1 MLKGKM
7 KMEKL
12 QSHRTITKTEEIT
25 LLFDNVL
32 EVKSVIKSGD
42 NVLSENIKHQ
52 KINKDNKIVDLTEQ
66 EFLNEKT
73 LNLEIEIEEKQK
85 ELYKLK
91 EKLEEI
97 SKEKNENESK

>member
-1 MLKGKM
+1 MND
-7 KMEKL
+7 L
-12 QSHRTITKTEEIT
+12 QSKRTIVKTEEIT

-32 EVKSVIKSGD
+32 EVRSIIKSGD
-42 NVLSENIKHQ
+42 SILSENIKHQ
-52 KINKDNKIVDLTEQ
+52 KIDKDNKIIDLSEQ
-66 EFLNEKT
+66 DFLNEKT

-97 SKEKNENESK
+97 SNKEKESK

>member
-1 MLKGKM
+1 MND
-7 KMEKL
+7 L
-12 QSHRTITKTEEIT
+12 QSKRTIVKTEEIT

-32 EVKSVIKSGD
+32 EVRSIIKSGD
-42 NVLSENIKHQ
+42 SILSENVKHQ
-52 KINKDNKIVDLTEQ
+52 KIDKDNKIIDLSEQ
-66 EFLNEKT
+66 DFLNEKT

-97 SKEKNENESK
+97 SNKEKESK

>member
-1 MLKGKM
+1 
-7 KMEKL
+7 MENL
-12 QSHRTITKTEEIT
+12 QSHRKIIKTEEIT

-32 EVKSVIKSGD
+32 EVRSLIKSGD

-52 KINKDNKIVDLTEQ
+52 KINSDNKIVDLTEQ

-91 EKLEEI
+91 EKIEGLQKQN
-97 SKEKNENESK
+97 SN

>member
-1 MLKGKM
+1 MNN
-7 KMEKL
+7 L
-12 QSHRTITKTEEIT
+12 QSNPTIIKTEEIT

-42 NVLSENIKHQ
+42 NILSENIKHQ
-52 KINKDNKIVDLTEQ
+52 KINQDNKIVDLTEK
-66 EFLNEKT
+66 EFLNERS

-91 EKLEEI
+91 EKLEEF
-97 SKEKNENESK
+97 SKKENESK

>member
-1 MLKGKM
+1 MND
-7 KMEKL
+7 L
-12 QSHRTITKTEEIT
+12 QSKRTIVKTEEIT

-32 EVKSVIKSGD
+32 EVRSIIKSGD

-52 KINKDNKIVDLTEQ
+52 KIDKDNKIIDLSEQ
-66 EFLNEKT
+66 DFLNEKT

-97 SKEKNENESK
+97 SNKEKESK

>member
-1 MLKGKM
+1 MNDSQLK
-7 KMEKL
+7 
-12 QSHRTITKTEEIT
+12 RTIVKTEEIT

-32 EVKSVIKSGD
+32 EVRSIIKSGD
-42 NVLSENIKHQ
+42 NILSENIKHQ
-52 KINKDNKIVDLTEQ
+52 KIDKDNKIIDLSEQ

-97 SKEKNENESK
+97 SKKEKESTIK

>member
-1 MLKGKM
+1 MND
-7 KMEKL
+7 L
-12 QSHRTITKTEEIT
+12 QSKRTIVKTEEIT

-32 EVKSVIKSGD
+32 EVRSIIKSGD
-42 NVLSENIKHQ
+42 SILSENIKHQ
-52 KINKDNKIVDLTEQ
+52 KIDKDNKIIDLSE
-66 EFLNEKT
+66 EDFLKEKT

-97 SKEKNENESK
+97 SNKEKESK